1 MLKVCITKRFKR
13 AYLSLGVLVLAL
25 TFMLSKNDILEAST
39 VFAKRMS
46 NDDQIFFKQSSL
58 GDSGLI
64 ALFIVFA
71 IVWAGFFLYVF
82 YMSRKSQNLMRE
94 IEILRSKIK
103 DTNSD
108 N

>member
-1 MLKVCITKRFKR
+1 MLKVYIIKSFKSV
-13 AYLSLGVLVLAL
+13 YLGLLGLALVLSVG
-25 TFMLSKNDILEAST
+25 LSGSIVEAST
-39 VFAKRMS
+39 TVSKIF
-46 NDDQIFFKQSSL
+46 NTDDQIFLKQNGCL
-58 GDSGLI
+58 DSGLI

-94 IEILRSKIK
+94 IDILKSKLE
-103 DTNSD
+103 DRNSE

>member
-1 MLKVCITKRFKR
+1 MLKVYIIKSFKSV
-13 AYLSLGVLVLAL
+13 YLGLFGLSLVLSVAL
-25 TFMLSKNDILEAST
+25 SGSVLEAST
-39 VFAKRMS
+39 TFSKIFNA
-46 NDDQIFFKQSSL
+46 DDQIFSKQNGSL
-58 GDSGLI
+58 DSGLI

-94 IEILRSKIK
+94 IDILKSKLE
-103 DTNSD
+103 DRNSE